1 MTTDPTQNERRRRR
15 RPRRL
20 PGEDLDPEPEPE
32 LELAAEAT
40 PEPPQAARE
49 AREARAQTPPTPA
62 GDGAEDTRA
71 WLQQALAL
79 LGQRVQVNTTS
90 DGEALTFDV
99 SGQDAE
105 RVLDGLGQGRG
116 QLLQALQTLAQARL
130 QGENERRPVAVD
142 VHGLRQRKV
151 QALTDMASFLA
162 EKVVN
167 ARKPLFILGM
177 SSFERRAIHGALSE
191 RRGVQTESEGQGSL
205 RRLKISPR

>member
-20 PGEDLDPEPEPE
+20 GEDLDPEPEPE
-32 LELAAEAT
+32 LAAEAA
-40 PEPPQAARE
+40 PEPPQAAP
-49 AREARAQTPPTPA
+49 APPPPAPRAQAAPTTA

-79 LGQRVQVNTTS
+79 LGQRVQVSTTS

-167 ARKPLFILGM
+167 ARKPLFVLGM